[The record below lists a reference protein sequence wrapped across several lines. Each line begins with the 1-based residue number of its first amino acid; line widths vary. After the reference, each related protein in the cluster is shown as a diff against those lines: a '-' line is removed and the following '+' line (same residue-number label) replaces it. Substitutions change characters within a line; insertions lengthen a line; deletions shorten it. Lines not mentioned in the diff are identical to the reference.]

1 MNRPQLNHH
10 RGLAGTESTTGSR
23 ISRRSRSLG
32 FTIMEMIVV
41 VIMLLAV
48 LAMVLPSFVSL
59 KRSGEYTV
67 AQELLKQAVRDA
79 RGRALSAKNDTAVVF
94 VFSPDTGIQLL
105 VCERVGQTILDRD
118 TSQTG
123 GGAVFVEREVFV
135 PITGRKPVEIPRGVS
150 IRGYAKQFSVD
161 NAWYEPTQN
170 GGVRY
175 LVDEPA
181 WVFPETDFYS
191 RLVADNQANSAAD
204 VGRDRQ
210 TFMVRFASRTGQLVT
225 GEAAAAVVV
234 LPRPSA
240 SGRQRDLAAIER
252 LDLSADLASQ
262 VASIIERPLWPGGST
277 SPLAQRDL
285 LGDDSGDTALVR
297 SVTRL
302 ALYRERDLAAALG
315 VRLDP
320 VSGTIY
326 ELPENYQTAGG
337 AQRDSRT
344 VYPQYVL
351 ELRED
356 SRTPLSVL
364 RWVEGFGVL
373 TDASSTVRSA
383 GGRSLLY
390 SVHPL
395 RGELLEEISR

>member
-1 MNRPQLNHH
+1 MNYPQLNHR
-10 RGLAGTESTTGSR
+10 RGLTGTARATCSRLSPGSR
-23 ISRRSRSLG
+23 PRG

-59 KRSGEYTV
+59 KRSGEFSV

-94 VFSPDTGIQLL
+94 VFSPETGVQLL
-105 VCERVGQTILDRD
+105 VCERVGQTIVDGD
-118 TSQTG
+118 TSQTNA
-123 GGAVFVEREVFV
+123 GGAVVEREVFV

-150 IRGYAKQFSVD
+150 VRGYAKQFSVD

-175 LVDEPA
+175 LVDDPA

-191 RLVADNQANSAAD
+191 RLVADNQANTAAD

-210 TFMVRFASRTGQLVT
+210 TFMVRFASRTGQLVA

-262 VASIIERPLWPGGST
+262 VASIVERPLWPDGSVA
-277 SPLAQRDL
+277 PLAQRGL
-285 LGDDSGDTALVR
+285 LGDDSSDTALVR

-302 ALYRERDLAAALG
+302 ALYRERELAAALG
-315 VRLDP
+315 VRLDA

-326 ELPENYQTAGG
+326 ELPENYQNVGG

-356 SRTPLSVL
+356 SRTPVSVL
-364 RWVEGFGVL
+364 RWVEGFSVL
-373 TDASSTVRSA
+373 NDASSTVRSA
-383 GGRSLLY
+383 GGRPLLY